1 MSAHTDQRGIALLCG
16 ANGAVLR
23 VIRDE
28 LELPDLFRVGR
39 TLAELVT
46 ASAADALVAFLK
58 ALADRGAAFNWA
70 LPVDSAGVT
79 TPLYFAGVAEGDHFY
94 LVAARSAAGLAR
106 FHEELMRINN
116 EQTTALRAALKE
128 LSVQRRQEARRDSAL
143 YEDLSRLNNELAT
156 LQREMAKKNIE
167 LEQVNA
173 LKNELLG
180 MAAHDLRNPLG
191 VIQNYSDFLEADAG
205 PQLSDEHRAFITAI
219 KRTSRFMLGLVDD
232 LLDVTTIEAG
242 RLTLDRQPSDLGRL
256 LADNVALNRTLAA
269 RKHMT
274 IELATTGETL
284 PMVTLD
290 ARRIEQVL
298 NNLIGNA
305 IKFAP
310 PGSRVTVSVEA
321 TAHAVTMRVTDQG
334 PGIPAADLP
343 NLFKPFAKATAR
355 GTAGEKST
363 GLGLAIVGKVV
374 AAHGGRIWVESEV
387 GKGASFVVA
396 LPLA

>member
-1 MSAHTDQRGIALLCG
+1 MSAHTDQQGIALLCG

-28 LELPDLFRVGR
+28 LELPGLFRAGR

-46 ASAADALVAFLK
+46 ASAADTVTAFLK
-58 ALADRGAAFNWA
+58 VLADRGAAFNWT
-70 LPVDSAGVT
+70 LPIEIAGVA

-94 LVAARSAAGLAR
+94 LVAARSSVGLAR
-106 FHEELMRINN
+106 FHEELMLINN
-116 EQTTALRAALKE
+116 EQTNALRAALKE
-128 LSVQRRQEARRDSAL
+128 LSVQQRQDARRDSAL

-167 LEQVNA
+167 LAQLNT

-180 MAAHDLRNPLG
+180 MAAHDLRSPLG

-205 PQLSDEHRAFITAI
+205 PQLSDEHRAFISTI

-232 LLDVTTIEAG
+232 LLDVATIEAG
-242 RLTLDRQPSDLGRL
+242 RLTLDRRPSDLGRL
-256 LADNVALNRTLAA
+256 LADNVTLNRTLAA
-269 RKHMT
+269 RKNIS
-274 IELATTGETL
+274 IELAPTGAL

-305 IKFAP
+305 MKFAP
-310 PGSRVTVSVEA
+310 PGSRVTVSAAA
-321 TAHAVTMRVTDQG
+321 TAEAVTIRVTDQG

-387 GKGASFVVA
+387 GKGASFVVS

>member
-1 MSAHTDQRGIALLCG
+1 MSAHTDQQGIALLCG

-28 LELPDLFRVGR
+28 LDLPGLFRVGR

-46 ASAADALVAFLK
+46 ASAADTVAAFLK
-58 ALADRGAAFNWA
+58 VLADRGAAFNWT
-70 LPVDSAGVT
+70 LPVAIAGAE

-94 LVAARSAAGLAR
+94 LVAARSSVGLAR
-106 FHEELMRINN
+106 FHEELMLINN
-116 EQTTALRAALKE
+116 EQTNALRAALKE
-128 LSVQRRQEARRDSAL
+128 LSVQQRQDLRRDSAL

-167 LEQVNA
+167 LEQLNT

-180 MAAHDLRNPLG
+180 MAAHDLRSPLG

-205 PQLSDEHRAFITAI
+205 PQLSDEHRAFISTI

-242 RLTLDRQPSDLGRL
+242 RLTLDRRPSDLGRL
-256 LADNVALNRTLAA
+256 LADNVTLNRTLAA
-269 RKHMT
+269 RKNIT
-274 IELATTGETL
+274 IELVTTDAL

-305 IKFAP
+305 MKFAP
-310 PGSRVTVSVEA
+310 PGSRVTVSAAA
-321 TAHAVTMRVTDQG
+321 TADAVTIRVIDQG
-334 PGIPAADLP
+334 PGVPAADLP

-387 GKGASFVVA
+387 GKGASFVVS